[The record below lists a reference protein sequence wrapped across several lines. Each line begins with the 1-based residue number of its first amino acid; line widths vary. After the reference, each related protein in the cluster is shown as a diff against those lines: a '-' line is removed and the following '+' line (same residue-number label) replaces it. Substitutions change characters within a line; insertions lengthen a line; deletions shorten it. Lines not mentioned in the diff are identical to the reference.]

1 MVDVLH
7 TETVVET
14 QPDSSPSVAASI
26 GTALRQARRD
36 RGWSTR
42 ELAARADVS
51 QPFLSNVEN
60 GRTTPSVAT
69 LYRLAAA
76 LGLPPAALLPGT
88 DEGTV
93 VVRAGAGARMPISDV
108 PDAVTSQLLSGARDR
123 AIEAFRYDL
132 PPGFVEPEWFSH
144 DGEDFVYV
152 LDGTLV
158 FMRGQDEE
166 ITLEQGD
173 SLWHASQAPHCW
185 RTGDDAAAR
194 VLLVTVNHPRGAA
207 GPVDHLG

>member
-1 MVDVLH
+1 MVAIQS
-7 TETVVET
+7 E
-14 QPDSSPSVAASI
+14 DSSSIAASI
-26 GTALRQARRD
+26 GAALRLARQD
-36 RGWSTR
+36 RAWSTR

-76 LGLPPAALLPGT
+76 LELSPAALMPST

-93 VVRAGAGARMPISDV
+93 VVRAGTGARVPISDV
-108 PDAVTSQLLSGARDR
+108 PGTVTSQLLSGARDR

-132 PPGFVEPEWFSH
+132 PSGFIEPEWFAH

-152 LDGTLV
+152 LDGSLI

-166 ITLEQGD
+166 ITLGVGD
-173 SLWHASQAPHCW
+173 SLWHASHVRHRW
-185 RTGDDAAAR
+185 RTDDTCSAR
-194 VLLVTVNHPRGAA
+194 VLLVTVNRPTSDEPSAE
-207 GPVDHLG
+207 